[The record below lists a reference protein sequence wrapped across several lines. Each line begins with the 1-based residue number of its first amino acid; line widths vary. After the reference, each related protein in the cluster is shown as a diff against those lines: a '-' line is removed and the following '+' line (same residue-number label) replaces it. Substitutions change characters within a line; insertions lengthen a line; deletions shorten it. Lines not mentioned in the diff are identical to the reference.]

1 MTTQDL
7 IDSYIEAGRKV
18 LTKRTAGRH
27 EGVRRLIRHEAAVVD
42 GVEYQCLRELVVVKV
57 AEEMQ
62 RILPDAEIR
71 AVLDGNDSAIEAE
84 LTDDERERLNSRM
97 YLFLSRNKCL

>member
-27 EGVRRLIRHEAAVVD
+27 EGVRRLIRHEAAIID
-42 GVEYQCLRELVVVKV
+42 GIEYQCLRELVAVKV

-97 YLFLSRNKCL
+97 YLFLSRNNCL